1 MFGVISTGNHM
12 GELNVTD
19 TGTPYL
25 SKILTTGSSETL
37 DKRGKQALRRIESE
51 VAYLLRIIEDAPDT
65 YLGYL
70 DIAESMLMALE
81 EFEDAGTVLGS
92 IGTELEKRDRIDG

>member
-1 MFGVISTGNHM
+1 M
-12 GELNVTD
+12 GELNVTA

-37 DKRGKQALRRIESE
+37 DARGKQALKKIESE
-51 VAYLLRIIEDAPDT
+51 VSYLLRIIEDAPDN

-70 DIAESMLMALE
+70 DIAESLHAAVQ
-81 EFEDAGTVLGS
+81 EFVDAGTVLDTVGS
-92 IGTELEKRDRIDG
+92 ELEKRDRIDG

>member
-1 MFGVISTGNHM
+1 MYGEINTGNHM
-12 GELNVTD
+12 GELNVTA

-37 DKRGKQALRRIESE
+37 DARGKEALRKIESE
-51 VAYLLRIIEDAPDT
+51 VSYLLGIIEDAPDN

-81 EFEDAGTVLGS
+81 EFEDAGTVLGT
-92 IGTELEKRDRIDG
+92 IGAELEKRDRIDG

>member
-1 MFGVISTGNHM
+1 MYGVTNTGNHM

-19 TGTPYL
+19 TVKPYL

-37 DKRGKQALRRIESE
+37 DKRGKQALRKIESE
-51 VAYLLRIIEDAPDT
+51 VSYLLRMIEDAPDN

-70 DIAESMLMALE
+70 DIAESMLTALE

-92 IGTELEKRDRIDG
+92 VGTELEKRDRIDG

>member
-1 MFGVISTGNHM
+1 MYGEINTGNHM
-12 GELNVTD
+12 GELNVTA

-37 DKRGKQALRRIESE
+37 DARGKEELRKIESE
-51 VAYLLRIIEDAPDT
+51 VSYLLGIIEDAPDN

-81 EFEDAGTVLGS
+81 EFEDAGTVLRT
-92 IGTELEKRDRIDG
+92 IGAELEKRDRIDG

>member
-1 MFGVISTGNHM
+1 MYGEINTGNHM
-12 GELNVTD
+12 GELNVTA

-37 DKRGKQALRRIESE
+37 DARGKKALRKIESE
-51 VAYLLRIIEDAPDT
+51 VSYLLGIIEDAPDN

-81 EFEDAGTVLGS
+81 EFEDAGTVLGT
-92 IGTELEKRDRIDG
+92 IGAELEKRDRIDG

>member
-1 MFGVISTGNHM
+1 MYGEINTGNHM
-12 GELNVTD
+12 GELNVTA

-37 DKRGKQALRRIESE
+37 DARGKEELRKIESE
-51 VAYLLRIIEDAPDT
+51 VSYLLGIIEDAPDN

-81 EFEDAGTVLGS
+81 EFEDAGTVLGT
-92 IGTELEKRDRIDG
+92 IGAELEKRDRIDG